1 MDKTGQ
7 FDLWD
12 ILVKES
18 PAEDVKINGAVNV
31 HSSPISNYEVA
42 LSYGDLT
49 LIIAVLRDYVKGL
62 DKLLEENTLPIDSIE
77 YEAYYRKKF
86 MQIADRISKQ
96 IDYDYDEQ
104 CKKCLKKMGKA
115 NSSDIGEDA
124 LVLALR

>member
-42 LSYGDLT
+42 LSYGELT
-49 LIIAVLRDYVKGL
+49 LIIAVL
-62 DKLLEENTLPIDSIE
+62 S
-77 YEAYYRKKF
+77 AYFGRT
-86 MQIADRISKQ
+86 A
-96 IDYDYDEQ
+96 
-104 CKKCLKKMGKA
+104 
-115 NSSDIGEDA
+115 
-124 LVLALR
+124 